1 MKKGALYRSAGVLFS
16 IGRREPTR
24 DNVKNLL
31 DAVIDEGKFYFESVL
46 FDIAKKI
53 AALEEMLV
61 LWKWGRMCVMVIRKK
76 RLEFFI
82 TLYQGFLGFGACFRV
97 ITEMEL
103 LFEIK
108 IIYS

>member
-1 MKKGALYRSAGVLFS
+1 MIVLFS
-16 IGRREPTR
+16 IGRREPDER

-53 AALEEMLV
+53 GRNVGTCGIMEMGVDVRDGDKEKAIGIFYNLV
-61 LWKWGRMCVMVIRKK
+61 PR
-76 RLEFFI
+76 
-82 TLYQGFLGFGACFRV
+82 FLGFWSVLSCNN
-97 ITEMEL
+97 EMEL